1 MLSLPRR
8 AGLRAERRSA
18 RLQASAAGAILIRRM
33 RGTDL
38 AGVIA
43 LDRAAVVHNHRL
55 VPLLSAPTVDVRQAR
70 CYWSGF
76 RRRRNTVVF
85 VAVHGRRPVGMLG
98 VDLHRARNPRMQ
110 VRRWVY
116 LHSLYVDPCARGR
129 RLAQRLIRH
138 ALAWSCRR
146 GAGGATLEMA
156 ANNDPARA
164 LYLRFGFTVQEV
176 TMARRLRQSAP

>member
-1 MLSLPRR
+1 MPSSPRR

-18 RLQASAAGAILIRRM
+18 RLPPSAAGAIRIRRM

-43 LDRAAVVHNHRL
+43 MDQAAVVHNHRL
-55 VPLLSAPTVDVRQAR
+55 VPLLSAPSVDVRQAR
-70 CYWSGF
+70 RFWSGF
-76 RRRRNTVVF
+76 RRWRNAVVF

-98 VDLHRARNPRMQ
+98 VDLRRSRNPRMGI
-110 VRRWVY
+110 RRWVY

-129 RLAQRLIRH
+129 RLAQRLIHH
-138 ALAWSCRR
+138 ALAWSCRH

-156 ANNDPARA
+156 ANNDVARA
-164 LYLRFGFTVQEV
+164 LYLRLGFAIHEV
-176 TMARRLRQSAP
+176 TMARRLRESAP